1 MGASVLQESRSTG
14 KLQEIAEL
22 NGSRLVLIH
31 PQKYLLCLNLRLLHF
46 SAHSGLL
53 SFAFDFWSVGD
64 FVLRNTIALFGAY
77 LADILLLIYNRVAT
91 LHCENQTYN
100 LSKPKLSL
108 MCFYHVFENSI
119 VSYKMFMTTSHV
131 LCYWR
136 SNLRGRTEERTSC
149 APEASGKLAATMSSY
164 SSVQIS
170 FKENPLLVIPCFKLA
185 WGISAINVWDSH
197 FLITNVIRLFIRL
210 GRRVHKI
217 VLYSIIQSHSFHK
230 MISFRHGVCAVLNS
244 AQLPLTPFLTI
255 SFNNSEIWVRT
266 SLPEIASARTPS
278 VARLRSFW
286 QAKSSKRVTS

>member
-1 MGASVLQESRSTG
+1 MFCVTGDQTCVAVQKNERAVLQRLPENWLQQCPHILRS
-14 KLQEIAEL
+14 KFRSKKIHY
-22 NGSRLVLIH
+22 LV
-31 PQKYLLCLNLRLLHF
+31 
-46 SAHSGLL
+46 
-53 SFAFDFWSVGD
+53 
-64 FVLRNTIALFGAY
+64 
-77 LADILLLIYNRVAT
+77 
-91 LHCENQTYN
+91 
-100 LSKPKLSL
+100 
-108 MCFYHVFENSI
+108 
-119 VSYKMFMTTSHV
+119 
-131 LCYWR
+131 
-136 SNLRGRTEERTSC
+136 
-149 APEASGKLAATMSSY
+149 
-164 SSVQIS
+164 
-170 FKENPLLVIPCFKLA
+170 LVIPCFKLA